1 MQIIIK
7 VKVSCYFKNE
17 GLALSLMKK
26 CEKVIELY
34 DQAKALSPI
43 ESFVQII
50 NEIILIIWIRIF
62 ILNKIL
68 ISK

>member
-7 VKVSCYFKNE
+7 VKVSCYFKKE

-34 DQAKALSPI
+34 DQAIALSPI
-43 ESFVQII
+43 ETFVQIR
-50 NEIILIIWIRIF
+50 NEIILISSVDQTFHI
-62 ILNKIL
+62 K
-68 ISK
+68 